1 MIVPVE
7 LVLPVLPLTA
17 GVFDTQVLKHVM
29 LAGPIVKLVLL
40 LLVGFS
46 VVSWAIIFLKVR
58 LFKGI
63 ERNQAGFARAF
74 AEGKSL
80 SVLYEQAEK
89 GEKTPL
95 TEVFRAGYL
104 ELNRIQ
110 RERGEATRGETSQ
123 AGRTSPFPVENV
135 QRAMYKTTHEQVGG
149 MEALLPFLATT
160 GSATPFIGLFGTVW
174 GIMNAFSGI
183 ATTGNASL
191 ATVAPGIAEALVA
204 TAAGLGAAIPSVI
217 AYNYFLTRI
226 RTIHTRIDSF
236 TSEFIN
242 FLERKVDKG

>member
-1 MIVPVE
+1 VE
-7 LVLPVLPLTA
+7 LVLPVIPLTA

-46 VVSWAIIFLKVR
+46 VVSWAIIFLKFR

-80 SVLYEQAEK
+80 SALYELAEQ
-89 GEKTPL
+89 GEKSPL

-104 ELNRIQ
+104 ELTRIQ
-110 RERGEATRGETSQ
+110 RERGEASQ
-123 AGRTSPFPVENV
+123 GGRTTPFPVENV
-135 QRAMYKTTHEQVGG
+135 HRAMYKTTHEQVGG
-149 MEALLPFLATT
+149 MENLLPFLATT

-183 ATTGNASL
+183 ATTGNATL

-217 AYNYFLTRI
+217 GYNYFLTRI

-236 TSEFIN
+236 TTEFIN

>member
-1 MIVPVE
+1 LIVPVE
-7 LVLPVLPLTA
+7 LVLPVIPVTA

-29 LAGPIVKLVLL
+29 LAGPVVKLVLL
-40 LLVGFS
+40 LLIGFS
-46 VVSWAIIFLKVR
+46 VVSWAIIFLKIR

-80 SVLYEQAEK
+80 SSLYEQAEK
-89 GEKTPL
+89 GKKSPL

-104 ELNRIQ
+104 ELTRIQ
-110 RERGEATRGETSQ
+110 RERVEAARGEAAQG
-123 AGRTSPFPVENV
+123 GRAAPFPVENV
-135 QRAMYKTTHEQVGG
+135 YRSMRKTTFEQVEG
-149 MEALLPFLATT
+149 MEDLLPFLATT
-160 GSATPFIGLFGTVW
+160 GSATPFVGLFGTVW

-183 ATTGNASL
+183 ATTGNATL

-204 TAAGLGAAIPSVI
+204 TAAGLAAAIPAVI
-217 AYNYFLTRI
+217 SYNYFLSRI
-226 RTIHTRIDSF
+226 RTAHTRIDSF

>member
-7 LVLPVLPLTA
+7 LVLPVIPLTA

-40 LLVGFS
+40 LLIGFS
-46 VVSWAIIFLKVR
+46 VISWAIIFLKFR

-63 ERNQAGFARAF
+63 ERNQGGFARAF

-80 SVLYEQAEK
+80 TALYEQAEK
-89 GEKTPL
+89 GEKSPL
-95 TEVFRAGYL
+95 TEVYRAGYL
-104 ELNRIQ
+104 ELTRIQ
-110 RERGEATRGETSQ
+110 RERGEAPQG
-123 AGRTSPFPVENV
+123 GRTAPFPVENV
-135 QRAMYKTTHEQVGG
+135 YRAMNRTTYEQVDG
-149 MEALLPFLATT
+149 MENLLPFLATT

-183 ATTGNASL
+183 ATTGNATL

-204 TAAGLGAAIPSVI
+204 TAAGLAAAIPSVM
-217 AYNYFLTRI
+217 AYNYFLSRI
-226 RTIHTRIDSF
+226 RAIHTRINSF

>member
-1 MIVPVE
+1 LIVPVE
-7 LVLPVLPLTA
+7 LVLPAIPLTT
-17 GVFDTQVLKHVM
+17 GFFDTQVLKHVM

-40 LLVGFS
+40 LLIGFS
-46 VVSWAIIFLKVR
+46 VVSWAIIFLKFR

-63 ERNQAGFARAF
+63 ERNQGGFARAF
-74 AEGKSL
+74 AEGKSM
-80 SVLYEQAEK
+80 SALYEQAEK
-89 GEKTPL
+89 GEKSPL

-104 ELNRIQ
+104 ELTRIQ
-110 RERGEATRGETSQ
+110 RERGEASQ
-123 AGRTSPFPVENV
+123 AGRTAPFPVENV
-135 QRAMYKTTHEQVGG
+135 YRTMYKTTHEQVGG
-149 MEALLPFLATT
+149 MEDLLPFLATT

-236 TSEFIN
+236 TAEFIN

>member
-1 MIVPVE
+1 LIVPVE

-40 LLVGFS
+40 LLIGFS
-46 VVSWAIIFLKVR
+46 VVSWAIIFLKFR

-63 ERNQAGFARAF
+63 ERNQGGFARAF
-74 AEGKSL
+74 AEGKSM
-80 SVLYEQAEK
+80 SALYEQAEK
-89 GEKTPL
+89 GEKSPL

-104 ELNRIQ
+104 ELTRIQ
-110 RERGEATRGETSQ
+110 RERGEAAQG
-123 AGRTSPFPVENV
+123 GRTAPFPVENV
-135 QRAMYKTTHEQVGG
+135 YRAMRKTTLEQVEG
-149 MEALLPFLATT
+149 MEGLLPFLATT

-236 TSEFIN
+236 TAEFIN
-242 FLERKVDKG
+242 FIERKVEKV

>member
-1 MIVPVE
+1 LIVPVE
-7 LVLPVLPLTA
+7 LVLPVIPLTA

-40 LLVGFS
+40 LLIGFS
-46 VVSWAIIFLKVR
+46 VISWAIIFLKFR

-63 ERNQAGFARAF
+63 ERNQGGFARAF

-80 SVLYEQAEK
+80 TALYEQAEK
-89 GEKTPL
+89 GEKSPL
-95 TEVFRAGYL
+95 TEVYRAGYL
-104 ELNRIQ
+104 ELTRIQ
-110 RERGEATRGETSQ
+110 RERGEAPQG
-123 AGRTSPFPVENV
+123 GRTAPFPVENV
-135 QRAMYKTTHEQVGG
+135 YRAMNRTTYEQVDG
-149 MEALLPFLATT
+149 MENLLPFLATT

-183 ATTGNASL
+183 ATTGNATL

-204 TAAGLGAAIPSVI
+204 TAAGLAAAIPSVM
-217 AYNYFLTRI
+217 AYNYFLSRI
-226 RTIHTRIDSF
+226 RAIHTRINSF

>member
-1 MIVPVE
+1 MIIPVE
-7 LVLPVLPLTA
+7 LVLPAIPLTA
-17 GVFDTQVLKHVM
+17 GMFDTQVLKHVM

-40 LLVGFS
+40 LLIGFS
-46 VVSWAIIFLKVR
+46 VVSWAIIFLKFR

-80 SVLYEQAEK
+80 SALYEQAEK
-89 GEKTPL
+89 GETSPL
-95 TEVFRAGYL
+95 TAVFRGGYL
-104 ELNRIQ
+104 ELTRIQ
-110 RERGEATRGETSQ
+110 RERGESAQG
-123 AGRTSPFPVENV
+123 GRTAPFPVENV
-135 QRAMYKTTHEQVGG
+135 YRAMRKTTLEQVEG
-149 MEALLPFLATT
+149 MEDLLPFLATT

-183 ATTGNASL
+183 ATTGNATL

-204 TAAGLGAAIPSVI
+204 TAAGLAAAIPSVI

-226 RTIHTRIDSF
+226 RTVHTRIDSF

>member
-7 LVLPVLPLTA
+7 LVLPVIPVAA

-40 LLVGFS
+40 LLVVFS
-46 VVSWAIIFLKVR
+46 VVSWAIIFLKFR
-58 LFKGI
+58 LLKGI

-80 SVLYEQAEK
+80 SALYEQAEK
-89 GEKTPL
+89 GEKSPL
-95 TEVFRAGYL
+95 TEVFRAGYI
-104 ELNRIQ
+104 ELTRIQ
-110 RERGEATRGETSQ
+110 RERGENTQG
-123 AGRTSPFPVENV
+123 GRPASFPVENV
-135 QRAMYKTTHEQVGG
+135 YRAMYKTSHEQIGG
-149 MEALLPFLATT
+149 MEDLLPFLATT

-183 ATTGNASL
+183 ATTGNATL

-204 TAAGLGAAIPSVI
+204 TAAGLAAAIPSVM

-226 RTIHTRIDSF
+226 RTVHTRIDSF
-236 TSEFIN
+236 TAEFIN

>member
-7 LVLPVLPLTA
+7 LVLPVIPLTA

-40 LLVGFS
+40 LLIGFS
-46 VVSWAIIFLKVR
+46 VISWAIIFLKFR

-80 SVLYEQAEK
+80 SALYEQAEK
-89 GEKTPL
+89 GGKSPL

-104 ELNRIQ
+104 ELTRIQ
-110 RERGEATRGETSQ
+110 RERGEASQ
-123 AGRTSPFPVENV
+123 GGRTAPFPVENV
-135 QRAMYKTTHEQVGG
+135 YRAMYKTTHEQVGG
-149 MEALLPFLATT
+149 MEDLLPFLATT

-183 ATTGNASL
+183 ATTGNATL

-226 RTIHTRIDSF
+226 RTIHTRIDGF
-236 TSEFIN
+236 TAEFIN

>member
-1 MIVPVE
+1 MIVPVQ
-7 LVLPVLPLTA
+7 LVLPIIPATA
-17 GVFDTQVLKHVM
+17 GMFDTQVLKHVM

-46 VVSWAIIFLKVR
+46 VVSWAIIFLKFR
-58 LFKGI
+58 FFKGV

-80 SVLYEQAEK
+80 TTLYEQAEK
-89 GEKTPL
+89 GGKSPL

-104 ELNRIQ
+104 ELTRIQ
-110 RERGEATRGETSQ
+110 RERGEASQ
-123 AGRTSPFPVENV
+123 GGRTATFPVENV
-135 QRAMYKTTHEQVGG
+135 YRAMYKTTHEQVGG
-149 MEALLPFLATT
+149 MEDLLPFLATT

-183 ATTGNASL
+183 ATTGNATL

-204 TAAGLGAAIPSVI
+204 TAAGLAAAIPSVI

-226 RTIHTRIDSF
+226 RTINTRIDSF

-242 FLERKVDKG
+242 FLERKVDK

>member
-1 MIVPVE
+1 LIVPVE
-7 LVLPVLPLTA
+7 LVLPVIPLTA

-40 LLVGFS
+40 LLIGFS
-46 VVSWAIIFLKVR
+46 VVSWAIIFLKFR

-80 SVLYEQAEK
+80 SMLYEQAEK
-89 GEKTPL
+89 GEKSPL

-104 ELNRIQ
+104 ELTRIQ
-110 RERGEATRGETSQ
+110 RERGEAAQG
-123 AGRTSPFPVENV
+123 GRTAPFPVENV
-135 QRAMYKTTHEQVGG
+135 YRAMYKTTHEQVDG
-149 MEALLPFLATT
+149 MEDLLPFLATT

-183 ATTGNASL
+183 ATTGNATL

-204 TAAGLGAAIPSVI
+204 TAAGLAAAIPSVI

-226 RTIHTRIDSF
+226 RTVHTRIDSF
-236 TSEFIN
+236 TAEFIN

>member
-1 MIVPVE
+1 LIVPVE

-46 VVSWAIIFLKVR
+46 VVSWAIIFLKAR

-80 SVLYEQAEK
+80 SALYEQAEK
-89 GEKTPL
+89 GEKSPL

-104 ELNRIQ
+104 ELTRIQ
-110 RERGEATRGETSQ
+110 RERAEASQ
-123 AGRTSPFPVENV
+123 GGRTAPFPVENV
-135 QRAMYKTTHEQVGG
+135 YRAMYRTTHEQVGS
-149 MEALLPFLATT
+149 MEVLLPFLATT

-217 AYNYFLTRI
+217 AYNYFLSRI

>member
-1 MIVPVE
+1 LIIPVE
-7 LVLPVLPLTA
+7 LVLPVIPLTA

-29 LAGPIVKLVLL
+29 LAGPIVKLVLI

-89 GEKTPL
+89 GEKSPV

-104 ELNRIQ
+104 ELTRIQ
-110 RERGEATRGETSQ
+110 RERGEAAQG
-123 AGRTSPFPVENV
+123 GRTSPFPVENV

-149 MEALLPFLATT
+149 MEELLPFLATT

-226 RTIHTRIDSF
+226 RAIHGRIDSF
-236 TSEFIN
+236 TAEFIN